1 MFQTGWGW
9 VTYVKCQFYGH
20 QIIRTSIFH
29 NHGIEW
35 RYSICRQPN
44 AQNRENDPPVDI
56 SICCDVAKASF
67 SCFSSLQ
74 PEQWKPV
81 STKSLRFHFGMG
93 HLTFMQLLLMSIPL
107 KKYIDIDQYS
117 SHMFLSLLDLLPVN
131 RISPAVWITFL

>member
-44 AQNRENDPPVDI
+44 AQNRQNDPPLDI
-56 SICCDVAKASF
+56 SICCDVVAKASF
-67 SCFSSLQ
+67 SCNITSARTVEMSQRNHCGFMWGWVKTHVAFVDVHP
-74 PEQWKPV
+74 PE
-81 STKSLRFHFGMG
+81 TK
-93 HLTFMQLLLMSIPL
+93 
-107 KKYIDIDQYS
+107 YIDQYS
-117 SHMFLSLLDLLPVN
+117 SHMFLSLLDLVPVN
-131 RISPAVWITFL
+131 RISPAV